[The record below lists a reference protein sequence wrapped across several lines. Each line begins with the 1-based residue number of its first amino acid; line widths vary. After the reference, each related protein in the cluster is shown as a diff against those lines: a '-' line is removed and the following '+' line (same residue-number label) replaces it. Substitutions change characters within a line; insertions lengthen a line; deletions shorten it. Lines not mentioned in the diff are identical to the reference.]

1 MSLRATLDH
10 EIQDLTESLITMGTA
25 IERTIEQTV
34 RALLKQDVALAES
47 VIAGDDY
54 FDQLEIAIENKAVAI
69 ISTQQ
74 PVASDLRKI
83 FSTIKIVTD
92 MERIADHCGDISKIT
107 IALAGQTYVKPLV
120 DIPKMAQLVKDM
132 VRMTIDCFIEHDVI
146 KARLICANDD
156 AIDDYYQ
163 LVIQDVSTMLQQSPE
178 NADQLLRILMIAKYF
193 ERMGDHATNI
203 AEWVIYSVEGKH
215 YGAEVKQAIARQVS
229 GEMQR
234 DEV

>member
-1 MSLRATLDH
+1 MSMRAILDT
-10 EIQDLTESLITMGTA
+10 EIQELTEALITMGTA
-25 IERTIEQTV
+25 IERAIDQTV
-34 RALLKQDVALAES
+34 RALLSQDAALAQS
-47 VIAGDDY
+47 VIKGDDY
-54 FDQLEIAIENKAVAI
+54 FDQMEIDIENKAIAV

-92 MERIADHCGDISKIT
+92 MERIADHCCDISKIT
-107 IALAGQTYVKPLV
+107 IALADKNYVKPLV

-163 LVIQDVSTMLQQSPE
+163 LVIQDVSNMLQQPGAE
-178 NADQLLRILMIAKYF
+178 IDQLLKILMIAKYF

-215 YGAEVKQAIARQVS
+215 YEA
-229 GEMQR
+229 
-234 DEV
+234 